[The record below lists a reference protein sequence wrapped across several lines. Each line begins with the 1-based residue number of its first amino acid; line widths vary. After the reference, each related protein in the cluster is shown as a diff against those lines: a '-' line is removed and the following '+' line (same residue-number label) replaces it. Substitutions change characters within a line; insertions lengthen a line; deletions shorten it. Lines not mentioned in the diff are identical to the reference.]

1 MGMHGH
7 FTSTT
12 KPNTGVSERDFLDSP
27 EPLSGL
33 DTSPLP
39 PDDTP
44 SAGAHCTTGS
54 SKGADEGRVDRAL
67 RRVRRYGQEG
77 PPQEARGRRMEGGEE
92 AGAAKLFN
100 RCACRQRQTR
110 RRRRPRRRRVSQL
123 RRRLEKAEAAR
134 DKMQAV
140 RLRQSVGGWRLDDEA
155 WERLLKQR
163 AEVDAD
169 SA

>member
-1 MGMHGH
+1 
-7 FTSTT
+7 
-12 KPNTGVSERDFLDSP
+12 
-27 EPLSGL
+27 
-33 DTSPLP
+33 
-39 PDDTP
+39 
-44 SAGAHCTTGS
+44 
-54 SKGADEGRVDRAL
+54 
-67 RRVRRYGQEG
+67 
-77 PPQEARGRRMEGGEE
+77 MEGGEE